1 MNSFLSMLLGWVGL
15 RQPKICCRK
24 RVWNAGV
31 RELAHRTLSETRE
44 SGAYLLGKTLPN
56 GVHEILDFV
65 FYDDIDPDAL
75 STGIVTI
82 RQNALPRLWEVCRER
97 GYGVVADVHVHPR
110 GFGQSESDR
119 ANPVMPRV
127 GHIAFILPDFARNR
141 PSPGM
146 IGMYEFCG
154 SGQWVDHSKRSTV
167 FFRLGW

>member
-1 MNSFLSMLLGWVGL
+1 M
-15 RQPKICCRK
+15 
-24 RVWNAGV
+24 

-82 RQNALPRLWEVCRER
+82 RQNALPRLWKSAVSAVMVLSPMYTCIL
-97 GYGVVADVHVHPR
+97 VALVR
-110 GFGQSESDR
+110 ASLTR

-127 GHIAFILPDFARNR
+127 GHIAFILPTLLAIDRRRA
-141 PSPGM
+141 
-146 IGMYEFCG
+146 
-154 SGQWVDHSKRSTV
+154 
-167 FFRLGW
+167 